1 MKPFFRLRPISAEK
15 EGKSYPAGEGSGRQK
30 SALRI
35 FRRKKERK
43 VSKENKAYNNAL
55 ILVNKKFYINN

>member
-1 MKPFFRLRPISAEK
+1 MTAGFLTAARSVNGRL
-15 EGKSYPAGEGSGRQK
+15 K

-43 VSKENKAYNNAL
+43 VSKEDKSYNNAR